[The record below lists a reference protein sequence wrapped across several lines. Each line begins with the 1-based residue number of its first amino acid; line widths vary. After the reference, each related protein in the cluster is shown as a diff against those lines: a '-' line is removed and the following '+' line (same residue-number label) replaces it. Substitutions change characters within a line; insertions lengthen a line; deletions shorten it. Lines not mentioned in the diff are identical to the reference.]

1 MMLAQVHRELG
12 EAAEEEAMLNKVSG
26 LCSNAPEA
34 YARLMEIAAAR
45 KDWRAVLANAEHFTA
60 VNPLAHEPYRRI
72 AEARE
77 ATGDKPAAVRAYRTL
92 LSLNPPDQ
100 SEVHFRLARV
110 LHSAGDAAAKREVL
124 LALEEAPRFREAHS
138 LLLEMEAKAP
148 KAKPEPSVKP
158 ATKP

>member
-1 MMLAQVHRELG
+1 VE
-12 EAAEEEAMLNKVSG
+12 
-26 LCSNAPEA
+26 LCSDAPDA
-34 YARLMEIAAAR
+34 YARLMDIAAAR
-45 KDWRAVLANAEHFTA
+45 KDWGTVLANASYFTA
-60 VNPLAHEPYRRI
+60 VNPLAPTPYRLI

-100 SEVHFRLARV
+100 PEVHFRLSRV
-110 LHSAGDAAAKREVL
+110 LHSTGDAAAKREVL

-148 KAKPEPSVKP
+148 KTKTETPVKP